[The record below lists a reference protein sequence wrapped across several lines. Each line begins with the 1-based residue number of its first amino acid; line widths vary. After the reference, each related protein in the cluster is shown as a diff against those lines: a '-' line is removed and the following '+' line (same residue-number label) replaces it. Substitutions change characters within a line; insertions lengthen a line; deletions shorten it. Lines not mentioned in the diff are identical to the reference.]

1 MKLIKLFAFASIVCL
16 GTSCQKNNT
25 SAPPADVAIIVSSPQ
40 NGSIYQSGDSVH
52 VSATVNY
59 NSTLHGYEVLVTD
72 SSTGSVI
79 HNIANHIHTNQFTI
93 NTAFSVIAPKP
104 LVLKLNINTIIDHT
118 GQNASKIIYFKYT
131 P

>member
-1 MKLIKLFAFASIVCL
+1 MKVKKLFTLACIVCF
-16 GTSCQKNNT
+16 GTSCQKNKP
-25 SAPPADVAIIVSSPQ
+25 SEPPTDVAIVVTSPQ
-40 NGSIYQSGDSVH
+40 NGSIYQSGDSVY

-59 NSTLHGYEVLVTD
+59 NGILHGYEVLVTD
-72 SSTGSVI
+72 STTGSVI

-104 LVLKLNINTIIDHT
+104 LVLKLNINTHLDHT
-118 GQNASKIIYFKYT
+118 GQNASKIIYFRYT